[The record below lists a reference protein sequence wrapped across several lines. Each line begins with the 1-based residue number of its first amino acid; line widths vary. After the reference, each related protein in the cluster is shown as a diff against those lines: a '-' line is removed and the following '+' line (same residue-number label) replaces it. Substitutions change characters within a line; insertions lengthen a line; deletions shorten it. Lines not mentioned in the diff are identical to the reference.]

1 MQALKCG
8 YNALMSVFS
17 GNHASTIIEFI
28 TITRGGESG
37 LLAVL
42 NINEEP
48 KYYELAGLNS
58 LLKKYTSEQ
67 QQAALLKGIVAIKTT
82 ENLDEVPEFEG
93 GLPVQAS
100 LF

>member
-17 GNHASTIIEFI
+17 VNHASTIIEFI

-42 NINEEP
+42 N
-48 KYYELAGLNS
+48 K
-58 LLKKYTSEQ
+58 
-67 QQAALLKGIVAIKTT
+67 
-82 ENLDEVPEFEG
+82 NLDEVPEFEG